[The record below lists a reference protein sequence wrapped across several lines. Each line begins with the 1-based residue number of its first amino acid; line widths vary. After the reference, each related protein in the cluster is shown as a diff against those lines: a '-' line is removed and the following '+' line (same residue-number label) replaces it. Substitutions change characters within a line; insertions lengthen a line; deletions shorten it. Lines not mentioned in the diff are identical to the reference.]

1 MNDHRRWIVWVAV
14 AAALAANVASAATQ
28 ANAGLQLD
36 RSPGTHQAHDFSD
49 GFYRQNGLDPKSAD
63 FRRRFE
69 DVKGKP
75 FLPFSKKT
83 NTKDPTRSKTRVL
96 PVNCGYDASGQTLC
110 YPGPPVFFGEESF
123 LDNPQGELARELAA
137 FRAFIFPKAAGA
149 PLSPA
154 PPNRRQDNLFETTK
168 GYVGANPLGLWRLT
182 FVSYTAAAFVE
193 PGLTTLAPLHVQ
205 NGTDTDGTP
214 VIKRLHVLLN
224 LEAQGLVEFN
234 VRVPGVNP
242 EPWVV

>member
-96 PVNCGYDASGQTLC
+96 PVNCGYDASGQRYAMGISTL
-110 YPGPPVFFGEESF
+110 YLALFFV
-123 LDNPQGELARELAA
+123 ARH
-137 FRAFIFPKAAGA
+137 FR
-149 PLSPA
+149 S
-154 PPNRRQDNLFETTK
+154 R
-168 GYVGANPLGLWRLT
+168 
-182 FVSYTAAAFVE
+182 
-193 PGLTTLAPLHVQ
+193 
-205 NGTDTDGTP
+205 
-214 VIKRLHVLLN
+214 
-224 LEAQGLVEFN
+224 AQAD
-234 VRVPGVNP
+234 
-242 EPWVV
+242 